1 MTDILADLRGTGT
14 EAPRPGAGKRKQ
26 RPGERARAEQF
37 ADVPPEEL
45 GRVIEL
51 LEDEM
56 HQASADLRFEEA
68 ARLRDEI
75 KELKRELRS
84 VL

>member
-1 MTDILADLRGTGT
+1 
-14 EAPRPGAGKRKQ
+14 
-26 RPGERARAEQF
+26 
-37 ADVPPEEL
+37 
-45 GRVIEL
+45 
-51 LEDEM
+51 M